1 MADRIAVLNEGTVVQ
16 IGSADDIYDRPATMF
31 VAGLIGTPSINL
43 LNGSHE
49 NGTLHFDD
57 SSIKVALDG
66 RSQYL
71 PPQFVTGLRPE
82 DVHPASNGE
91 FGGEV
96 VLIEPLGVETIL
108 HIKSGEQMLLCTTSG
123 MSSYTIGSTIR
134 FNIVTEHLHFFDKET
149 EQRISV

>member
-1 MADRIAVLNEGTVVQ
+1 VVQ

-43 LNGSHE
+43 LNGSRE

-57 SSIKVALDG
+57 SPIKLPLDG
-66 RSQYL
+66 RSEQL
-71 PPQFVTGLRPE
+71 PPHFVTGLRPE
-82 DVHPASNGE
+82 DVHPDSNGE
-91 FGGEV
+91 FGGEI
-96 VLIEPLGVETIL
+96 VLVEPLGVETIL
-108 HIKSGEQMLLCTTSG
+108 HIKSGDQVLLCTTSG
-123 MSSYTIGSTIR
+123 MTSYPIGSTVR